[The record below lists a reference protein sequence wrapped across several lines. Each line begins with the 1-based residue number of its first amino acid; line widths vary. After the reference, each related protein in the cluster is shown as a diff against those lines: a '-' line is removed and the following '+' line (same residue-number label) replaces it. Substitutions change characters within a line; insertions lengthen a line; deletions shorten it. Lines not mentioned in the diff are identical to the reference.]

1 MLKLKQIGVYMGYRF
16 RKSINLGGGFKIN
29 LSKSGIG
36 YSWGIP
42 GLRYTK
48 LANGR
53 ERHTYSIPG
62 TGISYVEDVSSGKKH
77 QNNTQNTQAS
87 VNIIE
92 EKVSNTDL
100 EENPDYDDFIKS
112 INEFC
117 SKDMGIK
124 ITIILLSIV
133 LWFVFVKSIVIIM
146 GLITLGIYLIYRN
159 SKMLISVEYDFD
171 AENEKFYETMNKFFN
186 TLASSNKLWL
196 IESRYENFDAKRNAG
211 VDSCVDRIPILISE
225 ELPYYLKT
233 NIKCFCLS
241 VKDKD
246 FYFLPNKVLVY
257 NKNKTIGLDFQELS
271 FDFSQ
276 TTFVEQSGAP
286 SDSEV
291 VGYTYRYVNK
301 NGGPD
306 RRFKNNPQYP
316 ECLYGT
322 INIKNDNGLNL
333 SILLSSKSKTMQA
346 KQFYESLRSIN
357 INTARKCI
365 NCGENIS
372 IDANFC
378 KYCGAK
384 Q

>member
-62 TGISYVEDVSSGKKH
+62 TGISYVEDVSSGKRH

>member
-62 TGISYVEDVSSGKKH
+62 TGISYVEDVSSGKRH

-271 FDFSQ
+271 FDFSE

-291 VGYTYRYVNK
+291 LGYTYRYVNK

-306 RRFKNNPQYP
+306 RRYKDNPQYP

-357 INTARKCI
+357 TNTTKKCI

>member
-1 MLKLKQIGVYMGYRF
+1 MLKLNQVGVYMGYRF

-62 TGISYVEDVSSGKKH
+62 TGISYVEDVSSGKRH

-271 FDFSQ
+271 FDFSE
-276 TTFVEQSGAP
+276 TTFVEQSGTP

-306 RRFKNNPQYP
+306 RRYKDNPKYP

-357 INTARKCI
+357 INTTRKCI

>member
-196 IESRYENFDAKRNAG
+196 IESRYENFEAKRNAG

>member
-1 MLKLKQIGVYMGYRF
+1 MGYRF

-62 TGISYVEDVSSGKKH
+62 TGISYVEDVSSGKRH

>member
-1 MLKLKQIGVYMGYRF
+1 MGYRF